1 MIQQQPGENINSS
14 QMQANQF
21 VSQVHDPGL
30 FTTMQEV
37 IKKNKEKIHVD
48 EKKEEGIEEEGEEK
62 QGEEKDKDLA
72 PKYGGLSK
80 SMIQR
85 RIQNKK
91 LIDEFK
97 NIFNKENSNI
107 NDCRRCLIH
116 LIIVVGVINCCAWEI
131 DCLFLNVCYGENI
144 EMKQWISIT
153 LFPVIVISIILLYV
167 LFDSINYLRRKII
180 MTCIII
186 YIILSLFL
194 LVLGAISI
202 SLGCKYSEDD
212 AEEVLKG
219 LTKLENKYYEENDLK
234 SEYRLKMVISGV
246 LDLFLGL
253 CGLIVCF
260 LTVCFTALL
269 SKTSF
274 DWRPPLRSHIRPTR
288 VKKATQLY
296 YQNYDSYFNVFRAE
310 NPNYQVDEIEA
321 KEGKN
326 RFAGVRSSML
336 GVSQGKGLGGSII
349 KEKEKEKKESEN
361 DDDSFMKK
369 IKKKKKVE
377 KSENSNED
385 DELPIPT
392 IKKKKRVL
400 LNRIIDDN
408 DDKKDKKKD
417 EDNKGENNNIN
428 NHVDNHV
435 NNHVNN
441 HIQEEEINTD
451 IKENNN
457 KEEI

>member
-1 MIQQQPGENINSS
+1 
-14 QMQANQF
+14 
-21 VSQVHDPGL
+21 
-30 FTTMQEV
+30 
-37 IKKNKEKIHVD
+37 
-48 EKKEEGIEEEGEEK
+48 
-62 QGEEKDKDLA
+62 
-72 PKYGGLSK
+72 
-80 SMIQR
+80 
-85 RIQNKK
+85 
-91 LIDEFK
+91 
-97 NIFNKENSNI
+97 
-107 NDCRRCLIH
+107 
-116 LIIVVGVINCCAWEI
+116 
-131 DCLFLNVCYGENI
+131 
-144 EMKQWISIT
+144 
-153 LFPVIVISIILLYV
+153 
-167 LFDSINYLRRKII
+167 

-212 AEEVLKG
+212 ASEVLKG

-234 SEYRLKMVISGV
+234 SEYRLKMVVSGV
-246 LDLFLGL
+246 IDLFLGL

-326 RFAGVRSSML
+326 RFAGLKSSML
-336 GVSQGKGLGGSII
+336 GVSQNKGLGESIN
-349 KEKEKEKKESEN
+349 KDKEKKESEN
-361 DDDSFMKK
+361 DSDSFIKK
-369 IKKKKKVE
+369 IIKKKKVE
-377 KSENSNED
+377 KSEHSNED

-392 IKKKKRVL
+392 IKKKKKVL
-400 LNRIIDDN
+400 LNRIVENESD
-408 DDKKDKKKD
+408 KDKNNKKSD
-417 EDNKGENNNIN
+417 GENNNIN
-428 NHVDNHV
+428 NHV

-451 IKENNN
+451 IKENNII
-457 KEEI
+457 KDEI

>member
-1 MIQQQPGENINSS
+1 MIQDQANSS

-21 VSQVHDPGL
+21 ASQVNDPEL
-30 FTTMQEV
+30 YTTMQEV
-37 IKKNKEKIHVD
+37 IKKNKEKVHID
-48 EKKEEGIEEEGEEK
+48 EKKEEGIEEEGEEEK
-62 QGEEKDKDLA
+62 KEEENKDLA

-80 SMIQR
+80 SVIQR

-97 NIFNKENSNI
+97 NIFNKDNSNI

-116 LIIVVGVINCCAWEI
+116 IIIVVGVINCCVWEI
-131 DCLFLNVCYGENI
+131 DCLFLNICYGENI
-144 EMKQWISIT
+144 EMKQWISII
-153 LFPVIVISIILLYV
+153 LFPIIVISIILLYI

-180 MTCIII
+180 MACIII
-186 YIILSLFL
+186 YLILSIFL
-194 LVLGAISI
+194 LVFGAISI

-212 AEEVLKG
+212 AQEVLKG
-219 LTKLENKYYEENDLK
+219 LTKLENKYYEENNLK
-234 SEYRLKMVISGV
+234 SEYRLKMVVSGV
-246 LDLFLGL
+246 LDLILGL
-253 CGLIVCF
+253 CGLIICF

-269 SKTSF
+269 SKTAF

-288 VKKATQLY
+288 VKKAVQLY

-326 RFAGVRSSML
+326 RFAGLKSSML
-336 GVSQGKGLGGSII
+336 GVSQNKGLGESIN
-349 KEKEKEKKESEN
+349 KDKEKKESEN
-361 DDDSFMKK
+361 DSDSFIKK
-369 IKKKKKVE
+369 IKKKKKLE
-377 KSENSNED
+377 KSEHSNED

-392 IKKKKRVL
+392 IKKKKKVL
-400 LNRIIDDN
+400 LNRIVENESD
-408 DDKKDKKKD
+408 KDKNKD
-417 EDNKGENNNIN
+417 ENNKKSDGENNNIN
-428 NHVDNHV
+428 NHV

-451 IKENNN
+451 IKDNNII
-457 KEEI
+457 KDEI